1 MSSFLNAI
9 GWSSSPQTSS
19 YELPDIFPFPIK
31 QSDFVEID
39 VENIYAR
46 ILTDVFERT
55 QGIPDNKI
63 KLLFDNCVASEKP
76 DGLITMLSKAM
87 LHRKELFL
95 VYIEGLDLIREADTN
110 EKEQIRKDY
119 AKNNKSSAGV
129 YISFKNYKKS
139 DMVKLYSALD
149 YLTIS
154 SLYKSMNISK
164 AVQLKFSDLRKS
176 VGAFDKAQILA
187 QAKEIATALQN
198 GKDVAMDGMDK
209 VESASP
215 DLTATNS
222 AMEFISQKLSFYLG
236 MPASW
241 ITGLANKGLGDTGE
255 GDAKAV
261 ERGLKAYFFP
271 IVKPVSEAL
280 FGVTLTFKTEDFY
293 GLNTATQTLT
303 TFEATSEQFLSA
315 ENKTGI
321 INKLFGLPSN
331 SKGDEVIEPVVT
343 PPIQNE
349 GDQPGELGNV

>member
-1 MSSFLNAI
+1 MSLLNLI
-9 GWSSSPQTSS
+9 GWSSSPKTSG

-31 QSDFVEID
+31 KTEFVSID

-55 QGIPDNKI
+55 EGIPNEKM

-76 DGLITMLSKAM
+76 DGLITMLAKAM
-87 LHRKELFL
+87 LDRKDLFL
-95 VYIEGLDLIREADTN
+95 VYDKGIELIREADQT
-110 EKEQIRKDY
+110 EQALIRDQYK
-119 AKNNKSSAGV
+119 AQNKSNTGV

-164 AVQLKFSDLRKS
+164 AVQLKLSDLRKS
-176 VGAFDKAQILA
+176 VGAFDKEMILS

-198 GKDVAMDGMDK
+198 GKDVAMDGLDK

-215 DLTATNS
+215 DLTATKA
-222 AMEFISQKLSFYLG
+222 AMDFISQKLSFYLG

-241 ITGLANKGLGDTGE
+241 ITGLANTGLGDTGE

-280 FGVTLTFKTEDFY
+280 FGVNLTFKSEDFY
-293 GLNTATQTLT
+293 GLQTATQTLS

-321 INKLFGLPSN
+321 INKLFGLPVG
-331 SKGDEVIEPVVT
+331 SKGDEVVEPPPAPT
-343 PPIQNE
+343 PPPPNPIEQA
-349 GDQPGELGNV
+349 